1 MQKAI
6 IDTIATESLFRE
18 NLTNLD
24 SYMSSVKS
32 DIKVFNE
39 YMKLNYEGLRAR
51 GGKCDDIMIHLF
63 KAYLAVSDKCFVRY
77 MELKKINYDDGN
89 PITPEELMA
98 LALNQY
104 AIINKQE
111 LWNAKTPEEEQVIAL
126 AAQFNKLKDE
136 NLKLAKSLKKKNEKK
151 TENKKEDKGKGKEKK
166 KAKADSMAWRL

>member
-1 MQKAI
+1 
-6 IDTIATESLFRE
+6 
-18 NLTNLD
+18 
-24 SYMSSVKS
+24 
-32 DIKVFNE
+32 
-39 YMKLNYEGLRAR
+39 
-51 GGKCDDIMIHLF
+51 
-63 KAYLAVSDKCFVRY
+63 